1 MPAASLSTHT
11 PQAIQLRRLEKAYK
25 ELGTILKDLNSTI
38 HPPTQHGR
46 SPRPV
51 RSDHVQVVKVE
62 VDDLGGMGD
71 ELDEL
76 ESISED

>member
-1 MPAASLSTHT
+1 MSITHT
-11 PQAIQLRRLEKAYK
+11 PQAIQLRRFEKAYK
-25 ELGTILKDLNSTI
+25 ELGTILKDLKSTI
-38 HPPTQHGR
+38 DRPPQHGR

-62 VDDLGGMGD
+62 VADLEGLD
-71 ELDEL
+71 ELHEL